1 MKLDKETAKLICELE
16 YLIGNECYNPNS
28 YDGWT
33 GDEGR
38 EFRYPVHILA
48 NKEDTELTKV
58 RGNIADRIPNVSSD
72 AIGTMKYKFGSNHL
86 FVGEGIRKILEEL
99 ESRYGL
105 DFNKL
110 EKQKNG

>member
-1 MKLDKETAKLICELE
+1 
-16 YLIGNECYNPNS
+16 
-28 YDGWT
+28 
-33 GDEGR
+33 
-38 EFRYPVHILA
+38 
-48 NKEDTELTKV
+48 
-58 RGNIADRIPNVSSD
+58 
-72 AIGTMKYKFGSNHL
+72 MKYKFGSNHL